1 MIIRRRSILNN
12 LRVGPASETLHAWQ
26 IDCRR
31 PSFSAIIWSM
41 PETSIQ
47 SPPGFNELPKAEQ
60 VRYLQALWDQI
71 STNPDEIP
79 VPESHLQLAE
89 ERLQRYRENPG
100 TAKPAFE
107 VIDRL
112 TRKSR

>member
-1 MIIRRRSILNN
+1 
-12 LRVGPASETLHAWQ
+12 
-26 IDCRR
+26 
-31 PSFSAIIWSM
+31 M

-47 SPPGFNELPKAEQ
+47 TPPGFNQLPKAEQ

-71 STNPDEIP
+71 SERPDEIP

-89 ERLQRYRENPG
+89 ERLRRYRENPA

-112 TRKSR
+112 TRKSK